1 MEAVANKYTINT
13 TRELFIFGDEHYF
26 SLLSAQTKGYYFL
39 NIRAGQDYSGFRK
52 EMHFVVGIVDFTNMA
67 KVQKIARKFAELSSP
82 VVHKLLYAAAPNVLS
97 QEHLLFARE
106 IGCRFIFSGA
116 NKNED
121 FKDYLKRTC
130 LESSQTGS
138 VSELEEEWVK
148 AKSAGNKAL
157 MSKVIDKI
165 KNLPRETE
173 ESTRLLATAFI
184 DLHDFRKAE
193 TYLRKLLS
201 INPQNLWAANTL
213 AKQYLRS
220 GRAALGIEIMQKLS
234 QFHDI
239 NCDRQLTLGRALLI
253 AGDDQG
259 AQAQFEKGAAAS
271 GGQDPRFGD
280 GLAMVKVVQGDVKGA
295 NSFLDA
301 KNLSSEVMSFL
312 NLKAIMASK
321 QNKFTDSLRYYDF
334 ALAGTGNNTE
344 IQAKLKFNMGLSY
357 VRMNELGKAQSFFQ
371 ESLKLGGKKFQR
383 AKGPLDIVSSI
394 IEKKSN
400 LTETTRREILGG
412 GDEEDWETVF

>member
-1 MEAVANKYTINT
+1 MEAIANKYSINT
-13 TRELFIFGDEHYF
+13 NRDLFIFGDEHYF

-52 EMHFVVGIVDFTNMA
+52 EMHFVVAVVDFTNTA
-67 KVQKIARKFAELSSP
+67 RVQKIARKFAEFTSP

-106 IGCRFIFSGA
+106 IGCRFVFSGA
-116 NKNED
+116 TKNDD
-121 FKDYLKRTC
+121 FKEYLKRTC

-138 VSELEEEWVK
+138 LAELEEEWVK
-148 AKSAGNKAL
+148 AKSAGNKVL
-157 MSKVIDKI
+157 MLKVIDKI
-165 KNLPRETE
+165 KNLPRESE
-173 ESTRLLATAFI
+173 ESVRLLATAFI
-184 DLHDFRKAE
+184 DLHDFKKAE
-193 TYLRKLLS
+193 TYLRKLLT

-239 NCDRQLTLGRALLI
+239 NSDRQLTLGRALLI
-253 AGDDQG
+253 AGDDKA
-259 AQAQFEKGAAAS
+259 AQAQFEKGAAAT
-271 GGQDPRFGD
+271 GGQDARFGD

-295 NSFLDA
+295 SSFLDS
-301 KNLSSEVMSFL
+301 KNLSNEVMSFL

-321 QNKFTDSLRYYDF
+321 QNRFADSLRYYDF
-334 ALAGTGNNTE
+334 ALAGTGDNSE
-344 IQAKLKFNMGLSY
+344 VQAKLKFNMGLSY
-357 VRMNELGKAQSFFQ
+357 VRMNELVKAQSFFQ

-383 AKGPLDIVSSI
+383 AKSPLEIVSNI
-394 IEKKSN
+394 IAKKST
-400 LTETTRREILGG
+400 LTDTTRREILGG
-412 GDEEDWETVF
+412 GDEEEWESVF